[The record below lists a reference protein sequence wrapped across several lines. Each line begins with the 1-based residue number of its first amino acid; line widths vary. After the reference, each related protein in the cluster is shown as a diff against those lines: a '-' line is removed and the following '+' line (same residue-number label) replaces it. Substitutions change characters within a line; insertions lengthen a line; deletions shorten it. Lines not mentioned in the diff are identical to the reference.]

1 MPHLRSLPDKPVMR
15 DLYRAYPATTKP
27 LGEFTEAAMRGPS
40 PFTQGQR
47 ETIAAYVS
55 GLNACRYCHGAH
67 LAVAAACGVAPDLI
81 KALLEDIDSAPV
93 ETRMKPVLQ
102 YARKLTLAPA
112 RMTPDDAAA
121 VYQAGWGDDA
131 LYSTVLVTALFNFYN
146 RLADGVGLEM
156 PEGYG
161 AEAGK
166 RLSTLGYDVFA
177 QIAQPGEIAA
187 EDLNASND
195 E

>member
-1 MPHLRSLPDKPVMR
+1 MPHLRSLPAQPAMR
-15 DLYRAYPATTKP
+15 DLYRTYPDTTRP

-47 ETIAAYVS
+47 EMIAAYVS
-55 GLNACRYCHGAH
+55 GLNACTYCHGTH
-67 LAVAAACGVAPDLI
+67 LAVAAACGVAPKLVEALI
-81 KALLEDIDSAPV
+81 ADIDSAPV
-93 ETRMKPVLQ
+93 EPKMKPILN

-112 RMTPDDAAA
+112 RMTTADAEAI
-121 VYQAGWGDDA
+121 YEAGWGDDA

-146 RLADGVGLEM
+146 RLADGVGLAM
-156 PEGYG
+156 PDDYG

-177 QIAQPGEIAA
+177 QIAISGEIAA